1 MIPKRTPKY
10 FTVAEL
16 CEILDISE
24 RYLRGSILPNVSEQH
39 KDMTSRTHYFYG
51 RAVMEAWR
59 RRDKSSSPD
68 ELLMGGESPAIEKY
82 RHIKYLREKLAYEE
96 SLGKLIPVEAIHMV
110 LTRIANQI
118 NQTTIILRRQF
129 GDRAAEILDDALTQ
143 IHEETT
149 ELCTALGTPTTEDTA
164 YGYDPDEF
172 ADEGD
177 EGPDSMV
184 HRESESTEETLDG

>member
-1 MIPKRTPKY
+1 MITKRPPKY

-68 ELLMGGESPAIEKY
+68 ELMMGGDSPAIEKY

-96 SLGKLIPVEAIHMV
+96 ALGKLIPVEAIHMV

-118 NQTTIILRRQF
+118 NQTTILLRRQF
-129 GDRAAEILDDALTQ
+129 GDRAAEMIEDALTQ
-143 IHEETT
+143 IQEETS
-149 ELCTALGTPTTEDTA
+149 ELCTALETPTIEDTA
-164 YGYDPDEF
+164 DGYDPDEF
-172 ADEGD
+172 ASEGD
-177 EGPDSMV
+177 EGPGSMV
-184 HRESESTEETLDG
+184 HGEGEISEETLDA